1 MTGGRN
7 TEYQIT
13 GHGQKRPGNWLDALR
28 SDSFKKSLIEY
39 LISSWEDDSLSSILG
54 DKTIVANN
62 KMIYAIRFV
71 SEKTK
76 LLKLV

>member
-1 MTGGRN
+1 MTGDRN

-13 GHGQKRPGNWLDALR
+13 GHGQKWPGNWLDALR
-28 SDSFKKSLIEY
+28 NDNFKKSLIEY

-54 DKTIVANN
+54 DKTIVVN
-62 KMIYAIRFV
+62 KDAIRFL